1 MLSDHGLTHALRALA
16 QRAGVPVELDTDLPA
31 DPLPMAVEAAAYFA
45 VSEALTNVAR
55 YAEASHAS
63 VRVALG
69 EGSLDV
75 RVRDDGI
82 GGATPGSGSGLQGL
96 RDRLAAL
103 DGTLEID
110 SPPGHG
116 TTLRARLPA

>member
-1 MLSDHGLTHALRALA
+1 MG
-16 QRAGVPVELDTDLPA
+16 
-31 DPLPMAVEAAAYFA
+31 VEAAAYFA

-63 VRVALG
+63 VRVALA

-75 RVRDDGI
+75 IVQDDGV
-82 GGATPGSGSGLQGL
+82 GGATPGSGTGLQGL

-110 SPPGHG
+110 SPPGGG